1 MPKKNDDRDSASK
14 RDGAAQEER
23 FRNFFS
29 TSVVDVPAEMTRR
42 DEEKK
47 EKSRGVLGRLLG
59 HGTAKE
65 ELQEA
70 PGLEIPTGEILLGA
84 DAKPEKQADLDLMLR
99 TADPVP
105 DLPLCPPEPEKPTEP
120 TAETPVL
127 PPEIPPEMLSPRRPE
142 VRCVPD
148 PDTAVR
154 PVPVPDTEKPRTPEV
169 KVKPTAPEKKLEKKP
184 EPKRKAA
191 VAPQVLLPQEQQ
203 EQQEL
208 NQFKEMLK
216 GMSRPER
223 SGTQPP
229 RQEKSLPAA
238 DPEPEKAPEP
248 APAMPEVIFAASQ
261 KKEPEK
267 KSVFQMFGV
276 GVDEKQP
283 EPSQP
288 EPPKKKEDTLSLPLV
303 PLGEE
308 TGETEEPAV
317 QLPGEPEAA
326 GETVLPAG
334 DAPEQDAQP
343 PLQTEAEDALP
354 AE

>member
-154 PVPVPDTEKPRTPEV
+154 PVPVPDTEKPRIPEV
-169 KVKPTAPEKKLEKKP
+169 KVKPTAPEKKLEKNP

-229 RQEKSLPAA
+229 RQ
-238 DPEPEKAPEP
+238 
-248 APAMPEVIFAASQ
+248 
-261 KKEPEK
+261 
-267 KSVFQMFGV
+267 
-276 GVDEKQP
+276 
-283 EPSQP
+283 
-288 EPPKKKEDTLSLPLV
+288 
-303 PLGEE
+303 
-308 TGETEEPAV
+308 
-317 QLPGEPEAA
+317 
-326 GETVLPAG
+326 
-334 DAPEQDAQP
+334 
-343 PLQTEAEDALP
+343 
-354 AE
+354 